1 MIVDGKNISMI
12 RGDSETITLSCVDI
26 NGIQISLVA
35 GDTVYFTVKENEYM
49 TVKIF
54 QKIITSFTDGKAIIN
69 IIPTDTKE
77 LKFKTYKY
85 DVQLSRADGT
95 VTTIIPPS
103 LFSIEGE
110 VTYE

>member
-1 MIVDGKNISMI
+1 MKVDGKNMSMI
-12 RGDSETITLSCVDI
+12 RGDSEIITVSCSDI
-26 NGIQISLVA
+26 NGVQIPLVV
-35 GDTVYFTVKENEYM
+35 GDTVYFTVKESEYM

-95 VTTIIPPS
+95 VRTIIPAS
-103 LFSIEGE
+103 NFTVDAE